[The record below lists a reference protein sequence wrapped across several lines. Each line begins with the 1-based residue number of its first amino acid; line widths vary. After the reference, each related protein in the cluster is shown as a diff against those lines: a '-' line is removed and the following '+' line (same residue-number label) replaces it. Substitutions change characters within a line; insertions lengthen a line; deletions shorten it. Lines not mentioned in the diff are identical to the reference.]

1 MPRRASKKTPVVIS
15 NYLYTDDPVTTGI
28 ALDTPEWF
36 AWLETQTTVS
46 FYYQGA
52 QTGITV
58 RREAKQ
64 RGGQYWVAYRWV
76 SGRLRKMYLGTAK
89 NVTKAS
95 LAVTLNTL
103 TNDAGR

>member
-15 NYLYTDDPVTTGI
+15 NHLYTNDPATTDI
-28 ALDTPEWF
+28 ALDTAEWF

-46 FYYQGA
+46 FYYQSA